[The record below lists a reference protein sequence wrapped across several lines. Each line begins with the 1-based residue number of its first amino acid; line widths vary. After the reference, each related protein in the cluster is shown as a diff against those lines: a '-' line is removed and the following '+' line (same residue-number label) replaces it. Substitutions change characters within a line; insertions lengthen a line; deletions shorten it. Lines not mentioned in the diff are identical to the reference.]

1 MTIKERELD
10 NLCKQSLDLDKQI
23 RKLRQEITQDI
34 VDSKI
39 RIGSKIQIPMR
50 DGSGFIFII
59 EDIKVDGFYIKVFG
73 NGNCFTFTRNIYD
86 NRTIEDKWGRN
97 IIVLEY

>member
-23 RKLRQEITQDI
+23 RKLKQEITQDI
-34 VDSKI
+34 VNSKI
-39 RIGSKIQIPMR
+39 RIGSKIEIPMR
-50 DGSGFIFII
+50 DGSGFKFIV
-59 EDIKVDGFYIKVFG
+59 EDIKVDINVVIIVG
-73 NGNCFTFTRNIYD
+73 NGNCFIFTRNIYD

-97 IIVLEY
+97 IRVLEY